1 MPDLTRYTGAE
12 TDVGAL
18 FPPADSNL
26 EDLVEKIKG
35 NDNRMVLA
43 VTGGIATGKT
53 TVANM
58 LTELGAPHIDFD
70 VLARKV
76 VEPGTP
82 ALKKI
87 VEYFGKQVLQE
98 DGTLNRKKLSKIVFQ
113 DIEKRKKLE
122 SFTHPAILEEFLK
135 QIDAIAKKDPNA
147 IIQVSIPLLI
157 ELNLQYMF
165 DKILVVYAS
174 TAQQVQRLCK
184 RDNISKEEAANILKA
199 QVPIEEKVGY
209 ADFVV
214 RNETDLKETRRQVE
228 KIWQALKK
236 DQQDRQKY

>member
-1 MPDLTRYTGAE
+1 MPDLTRYAGAE

-18 FPPADSNL
+18 FPPAYSNL
-26 EDLVEKIKG
+26 EDLVKKIKG
-35 NDNRMVLA
+35 NDNRLILA

-87 VEYFGKQVLQE
+87 VEYFGKRVLQE

-135 QIDAIAKKDPNA
+135 QIDAIAKNDPNA
-147 IIQVSIPLLI
+147 IIQVSVPLLI

-174 TAQQVQRLCK
+174 TAQQVKRLCK
-184 RDNISKEEAANILKA
+184 RDRISKAEAANILKA
-199 QVPIEEKVGY
+199 QMPIDEKVDY

-214 RNETDLKETRRQVE
+214 RNETDLKETRRQIE
-228 KIWQALKK
+228 KIWRALKK
-236 DQQDRQKY
+236 HQKKS

>member
-1 MPDLTRYTGAE
+1 MPDLTRYAGAE
-12 TDVGAL
+12 TDVASL
-18 FPPADSNL
+18 FPPAYSKL

-35 NDNRMVLA
+35 SDNRLVLA

-70 VLARKV
+70 VLARQV

-98 DGTLNRKKLSKIVFQ
+98 DGTLDRKKLSKIVFR

-122 SFTHPAILEEFLK
+122 GFTHPAILEEFLN
-135 QIDAIAKKDPNA
+135 QINAIARKDPNA
-147 IIQVSIPLLI
+147 IIQVSVPLLI

-174 TAQQVQRLCK
+174 TEQQMQRLCK
-184 RDNISKEEAANILKA
+184 RDSISKEEAANILKA
-199 QVPIEEKVGY
+199 QMPIDEKVSY

-214 RNETDLKETRRQVE
+214 RNETNLKETRRQVE

-236 DQQDRQKY
+236 NQEDRQKP

>member
-1 MPDLTRYTGAE
+1 MPDLTKYAGAE
-12 TDVGAL
+12 TDASSL
-18 FPPADSNL
+18 FPPTDANL

-35 NDNRMVLA
+35 NDNRLVLA

-58 LTELGAPHIDFD
+58 LTELGASHIDFD
-70 VLARKV
+70 VLARQV

-87 VEYFGKQVLQE
+87 VEYFGRQVLKE
-98 DGTLNRKKLSKIVFQ
+98 DGTLDRKKLSRIVFQ

-122 SFTHPAILEEFLK
+122 SFTHPAILEEFLR
-135 QIDAIAKKDPNA
+135 QIDAIAKNNPNA
-147 IIQVSIPLLI
+147 IIQVSVPLLI

-174 TAQQVQRLCK
+174 TKQQVQRLCK
-184 RDNISKEEAANILKA
+184 RDKINKEEAANILKA
-199 QVPIEEKVGY
+199 QMPIDEKVGY

-214 RNETDLKETRRQVE
+214 RNETNLKETRRQVE

-236 DQQDRQKY
+236 DQQEQQKS

>member
-12 TDVGAL
+12 TDGGAL

-53 TVANM
+53 AVANM

-98 DGTLNRKKLSKIVFQ
+98 DGTLDRKKLSKIVFQ

-147 IIQVSIPLLI
+147 IIQVSVPLLI

-174 TAQQVQRLCK
+174 TEQQVQRLCK
-184 RDNISKEEAANILKA
+184 RDHISKEEAANILKA
-199 QVPIEEKVGY
+199 QMPIDEKVSS

-228 KIWQALKK
+228 KIWQALKE
-236 DQQDRQKY
+236 DQQDRQKS

>member
-1 MPDLTRYTGAE
+1 MPDMAS
-12 TDVGAL
+12 L
-18 FPPADSNL
+18 FPPAYSNL
-26 EDLVEKIKG
+26 EGLVEKIKG
-35 NDNRMVLA
+35 NDNRLVLA
-43 VTGGIATGKT
+43 VTGGVATGKT

-70 VLARKV
+70 VLARQV

-98 DGTLNRKKLSKIVFQ
+98 DGTL
-113 DIEKRKKLE
+113 DRKKLE

-135 QIDAIAKKDPNA
+135 QINAIAKQDPNA
-147 IIQVSIPLLI
+147 IIQVSVPLLI
-157 ELNLQYMF
+157 ELNLQYVF
-165 DKILVVYAS
+165 DKILVVYAD
-174 TAQQVQRLCK
+174 TEQQVQRLCK

-199 QVPIEEKVGY
+199 QVPIDEKVGY

-214 RNETDLKETRRQVE
+214 RNETNLKETRRQVE
-228 KIWQALKK
+228 KIWQALKQ
-236 DQQDRQKY
+236 DQQKS

>member
-1 MPDLTRYTGAE
+1 MPDVASF
-12 TDVGAL
+12 
-18 FPPADSNL
+18 FPPAYSNL
-26 EDLVEKIKG
+26 EDIVENIKG
-35 NDNRMVLA
+35 NDNRLVLA

-58 LTELGAPHIDFD
+58 LTELGASHIDFD
-70 VLARKV
+70 VLARQV

-87 VEYFGKQVLQE
+87 VEYFGKQVLQA
-98 DGTLNRKKLSKIVFQ
+98 DGTLDRKKLSKVVFQ

-135 QIDAIAKKDPNA
+135 QINAIAKQDPNA
-147 IIQVSIPLLI
+147 IIQVSVPLLI

-165 DKILVVYAS
+165 DKILIVYAS
-174 TAQQVQRLCK
+174 TEQQVQRLCK
-184 RDNISKEEAANILKA
+184 RDRISKEEAANILKA
-199 QVPIEEKVGY
+199 QMPIDEKVGY

-214 RNETDLKETRRQVE
+214 RNETNLKETRRQVE
-228 KIWQALKK
+228 KIWQALKR
-236 DQQDRQKY
+236 DQQDPQKS